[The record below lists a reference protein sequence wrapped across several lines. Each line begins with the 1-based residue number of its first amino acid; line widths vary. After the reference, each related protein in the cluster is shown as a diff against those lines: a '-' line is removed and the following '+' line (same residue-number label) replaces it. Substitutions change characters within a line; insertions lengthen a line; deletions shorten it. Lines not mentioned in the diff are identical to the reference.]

1 MRFSRTTKHL
11 PAGRGKELVR
21 ASFRTVW
28 LGLVPEPRT
37 FGPGRRSVMA
47 ASMLLTAANRGDED
61 LVPPLIRIQR
71 PGRGGGNRPPLL
83 NGGGF
88 DLTDVALRRRR

>member
-1 MRFSRTTKHL
+1 
-11 PAGRGKELVR
+11 
-21 ASFRTVW
+21 
-28 LGLVPEPRT
+28 
-37 FGPGRRSVMA
+37 MA
-47 ASMLLTAANRGDED
+47 ASMLLTAANRGDAD

>member
-1 MRFSRTTKHL
+1 
-11 PAGRGKELVR
+11 
-21 ASFRTVW
+21 
-28 LGLVPEPRT
+28 
-37 FGPGRRSVMA
+37 MA
-47 ASMLLTAANRGDED
+47 ASMLLTAANRGDAD

-88 DLTDVALRRRR
+88 DLTMWR

>member
-1 MRFSRTTKHL
+1 
-11 PAGRGKELVR
+11 
-21 ASFRTVW
+21 
-28 LGLVPEPRT
+28 
-37 FGPGRRSVMA
+37 MA
-47 ASMLLTAANRGDED
+47 ASMLLTAANRGDAD

-88 DLTDVALRRRR
+88 DLTDVALRLEVICHELFRAFHTNFFPNPKK